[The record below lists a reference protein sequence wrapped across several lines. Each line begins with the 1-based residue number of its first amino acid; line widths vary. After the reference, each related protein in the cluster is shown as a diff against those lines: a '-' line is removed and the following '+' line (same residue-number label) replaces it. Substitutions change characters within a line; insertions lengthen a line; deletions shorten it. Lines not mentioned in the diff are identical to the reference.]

1 METQEKRKRKLLL
14 ALPFLVIPFLAL
26 AFYAMGGGSKTKGE
40 GSMNNKGINT
50 SLPDA
55 KFKKE
60 EPKDKLGFYA
70 GAEKDT
76 ANSENEIRDITTRLA
91 FNANEDPQTEKI
103 NQKLEALDREINRPV
118 RSNPSQA
125 YHSGRSSHPGSIKN
139 DVDRLE
145 ALMRN
150 MQRAGAQDP
159 EMEQL
164 NGMMD
169 KILDLQHPERLKEKY
184 EAKSLA
190 ATDSQFK
197 ALPAL
202 IEGNQKVTHGSVI
215 KLRLKDS
222 ITLNGHTIPKN
233 QLIYGTCLLS
243 NQRILLDIKTIRL
256 GTSILPVNLS
266 VYDLDGMK
274 GINAPDAVLTETMN
288 SGANDVLRDIQLM
301 TMDQSLATQ
310 MAGAGLDAAKSLL
323 SKKLKRIKVKL
334 KAGQTV
340 LLRNNEPRKRN

>member
-1 METQEKRKRKLLL
+1 
-14 ALPFLVIPFLAL
+14 
-26 AFYAMGGGSKTKGE
+26 
-40 GSMNNKGINT
+40 
-50 SLPDA
+50 
-55 KFKKE
+55 
-60 EPKDKLGFYA
+60 
-70 GAEKDT
+70 
-76 ANSENEIRDITTRLA
+76 
-91 FNANEDPQTEKI
+91 
-103 NQKLEALDREINRPV
+103 
-118 RSNPSQA
+118 
-125 YHSGRSSHPGSIKN
+125 
-139 DVDRLE
+139 
-145 ALMRN
+145 
-150 MQRAGAQDP
+150 
-159 EMEQL
+159 MEQL
-164 NGMMD
+164 SGMMD

-184 EAKSLA
+184 EAKAQA
-190 ATDSQFK
+190 AKDSQFK

-222 ITLNGHTIPKN
+222 IILNGHVIPKH

-274 GINAPDAVLTETMN
+274 GINAPEAVLTETMN
-288 SGANDVLRDIQLM
+288 NGANNALGDIQLM

-340 LLRNNEPRKRN
+340 LLRNNELRKKN

>member
-1 METQEKRKRKLLL
+1 
-14 ALPFLVIPFLAL
+14 
-26 AFYAMGGGSKTKGE
+26 
-40 GSMNNKGINT
+40 KGINT

-76 ANSENEIRDITTRLA
+76 ANNENEIRDITSRLA
-91 FNANEDPQTEKI
+91 FNANDDDPQTEKI
-103 NQKLEALDREINRPV
+103 NQKLEALDKEINKPV
-118 RSNPSQA
+118 RTGPSQT
-125 YHSGRSSHPGSIKN
+125 YHPARSSNSGSIKN

-150 MQRAGAQDP
+150 MQRAGQQDP

-164 NGMMD
+164 DGMMN
-169 KILDLQHPERLKEKY
+169 KILDLQHPERLREKY
-184 EAKSLA
+184 EAKALA
-190 ATDSQFK
+190 TKESQFQ
-197 ALPAL
+197 AIPAL

-215 KLRLKDS
+215 KFRLKDS
-222 ITLNGHTIPKN
+222 IILNGYTIPKN

-274 GINAPDAVLTETMN
+274 GINAPEAVLTETMN
-288 SGANDVLRDIQLM
+288 NGANNLLGDIQLM

-340 LLRNNEPRKRN
+340 LLRNNEQRKRN